1 MKIDEKLMN
10 EVVKWRH
17 HLHQYPEISY
27 NEYKTTE
34 YIYELLSSFE
44 GMEVSRPTETGV
56 LGVLKGAKS
65 SNDSK
70 VILFRAD
77 IDALPIQEETDLEFK
92 SKNDGVMHACGHDC
106 HASML
111 LGAAKALSEM
121 RHELSGEIRF
131 MFQHAEEVV
140 PGGSIDFIN
149 AGAVKDV
156 DYAFALHVDPFTNVG
171 QFQLKYGVAFGTADD
186 FKVKI
191 IGKGSHAS
199 QPENGVDTIAISAE
213 IISNLQYIVSR
224 KISTFKAPVI
234 SVTSIHGGDALN
246 VMPSTVE
253 LGGTIRA
260 VHEESRKYA
269 QEQVEKIIH
278 GICETHGASCE
289 IDWDIGYPTITN
301 AVTAVDFSKESM
313 ESIVGTDNIIFP
325 EEPLLGT
332 DDFANVSQEVPSSMQ
347 LIGAYDDTVGER
359 YPLHHPKIKIPDATL
374 EYGVKYFVGIAKK
387 IML

>member
-1 MKIDEKLMN
+1 MNIDEKLMN

-34 YIYELLSSFE
+34 YIHELLSSFE

-111 LGAAKALSEM
+111 LGAAKALSEN
-121 RHELSGEIRF
+121 RNELSGEIRF
-131 MFQHAEEVV
+131 MFQHAEEMV
-140 PGGSIDFIN
+140 PGGSIEFIN
-149 AGAVKDV
+149 AGALKDV
-156 DYAFALHVDPFTNVG
+156 DYAFALHVDPYTDVG
-171 QFQLKYGVAFGTADD
+171 KFQLKYGVALGTADD

-191 IGKGSHAS
+191 IGEGSHAS
-199 QPENGVDTIAISAE
+199 QPENSIDTITISAE

-224 KISTFKAPVI
+224 KISPFNAPVV
-234 SVTSIHGGDALN
+234 SVTRIHGGEALN
-246 VMPSTVE
+246 VLPSTVE
-253 LGGTIRA
+253 FGGTIRS
-260 VHEESRKYA
+260 VHDESRKTA
-269 QEQVEKIIH
+269 QEQVEKIIN
-278 GICETHGASCE
+278 GICETHGASYE
-289 IDWDIGYPTITN
+289 IDWDIGYPSVTN
-301 AVTAVDFSKESM
+301 EATAVDYSKDSM
-313 ESIVGTDNIIFP
+313 ENTVGKENIIFP
-325 EEPLLGT
+325 ENPLLGT
-332 DDFANVSQEVPSSMQ
+332 EDFANISQVVPSSMQ
-347 LIGAYDDTVGER
+347 LIGAYDETLGEQ